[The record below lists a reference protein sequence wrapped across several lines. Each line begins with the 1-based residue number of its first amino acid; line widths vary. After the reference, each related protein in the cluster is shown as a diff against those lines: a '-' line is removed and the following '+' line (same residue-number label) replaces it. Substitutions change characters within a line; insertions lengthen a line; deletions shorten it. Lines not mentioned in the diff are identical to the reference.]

1 MNKKNA
7 GMTTIVVVCVMA
19 IIMALSLGLFLT
31 ASVLM
36 RTAAKTAAS
45 EQCRILAVTF
55 SEEIEAQL
63 TAENHVYE
71 DRLTEDTARMEDI
84 YHISLWHYIKQN
96 ITDGSWPYYEE
107 SGSIAHNRENAV
119 RTFHMDA
126 SGIASEIAA
135 TDISLY
141 WTCGA
146 NENIPEQLVVQTKVT
161 VKEQSCKITDV
172 YRLQIA
178 GGNGYESW
186 KWEHVEK
193 R

>member
-36 RTAAKTAAS
+36 RTAAKTSAL

-55 SEEIEAQL
+55 SEEIENQL
-63 TAENHVYE
+63 VAEDHVYE
-71 DRLTEDTARMEDI
+71 DRQAEDTSRMEDI

-96 ITDGSWPYYEE
+96 ILDGSWPYYEE
-107 SGSIAHNRENAV
+107 SGSTLHNKENAI

-135 TDISLY
+135 TDIALY
-141 WTCGA
+141 WIHGA
-146 NENIPEQLVVQTKVT
+146 DETVPAQLVVQTKVT

-172 YRLQIA
+172 YRLQIS

-186 KWEHVEK
+186 KWEHVDK
-193 R
+193 K